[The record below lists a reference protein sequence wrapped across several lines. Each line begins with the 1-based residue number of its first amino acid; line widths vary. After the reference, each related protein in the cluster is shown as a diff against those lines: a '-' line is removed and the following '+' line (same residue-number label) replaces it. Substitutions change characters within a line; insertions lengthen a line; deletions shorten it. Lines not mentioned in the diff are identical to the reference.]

1 LRFHPYLTFGEVRVE
16 MRRSPKNVK
25 IAWNHKGLTHYG
37 GVVFFHEF
45 IQVLQWRRFASWN
58 LDYPRPHHR
67 YSLPQIL
74 LALVYPIIL
83 GLDRL
88 ETSALLQANG
98 TFQYLTGLP
107 SYPDPQSLRRF
118 LLKAPPEFR
127 RQLHRFNDRLLR
139 RFIHQPEHRSRLILD
154 LDSTVVTVFG
164 RQEGAEVG
172 YNPRDRGKRSYDPL
186 LCLEANSSFLWDT
199 ELRPGNAGTW
209 AGSEEL
215 LASCFLSLPADIREV
230 RVRADAGFGFHPVLA
245 LLEHRTAQ
253 YAVVARLT
261 TSLKRVLGGLRYQR
275 LNARW
280 EIAEFEHRLTGWPCV
295 RRCVVARRKREERE
309 PEPTLFALDRY
320 LYRAWFTNLELTPA
334 GVWNFYDGRAGMEPR
349 IRELREDYA
358 LRKIPTRAFAANAL
372 YLEVVRLAY
381 NLVTAFQRTC
391 LPEEWQALTLT
402 KLRHR
407 LFWLPGELTRPQ
419 NRPTL
424 RLPGRPA
431 VQEWTAHIQSRLYKL
446 KPLDE

>member
-1 LRFHPYLTFGEVRVE
+1 
-16 MRRSPKNVK
+16 MRRSPKNVR
-25 IAWNHKGLTHYG
+25 IAFDDEGLTHYG
-37 GVVFFHEF
+37 GVLFFHEF
-45 IQVLQWRRFASWN
+45 TRMLQLRRFFTRH
-58 LDYPRPHHR
+58 LQYPRRNQH
-67 YSLPQIL
+67 YQLSQML
-74 LALVYPIIL
+74 LALIYPIIL

-88 ETSALLQANG
+88 ETASLLQANG

-118 LLKAPPEFR
+118 LLQAPPEFR
-127 RQLHRFNDRLLR
+127 QQLHRFNDRLLR
-139 RFIHQPEHRSRLILD
+139 QFIHQPERRSRLILD

-164 RQEGAEVG
+164 FQEGAAVG
-172 YNPRDRGKRSYDPL
+172 YNPRYRGKRSYDPL

-199 ELRPGNAGTW
+199 ELRAGNAGTW
-209 AGSEEL
+209 TGSDEL
-215 LASCFLSLPADIREV
+215 LAGCFLSIPGDIREL
-230 RVRADAGFGFHPVLA
+230 RVRADAGFGFHPVLEM
-245 LLEHRTAQ
+245 LEQRPAQ

-261 TSLKRVLGGLRYQR
+261 TGIKRMLGGLRYQR

-280 EIAEFEHRLTGWPCV
+280 EIAEFEHRLAGWPRA
-295 RRCVVARRKREERE
+295 RRFVVARRQIEETE
-309 PEPTLFALDRY
+309 PEPTLFTLNRY
-320 LYRAWFTNLELTPA
+320 LYRGWITNLSLTPA

-358 LRKIPTRAFAANAL
+358 LRKIPARAFAANAL
-372 YLEVVRLAY
+372 YLEVIRLAY

-391 LPEEWQALTLT
+391 LPQEWQALTLS

-424 RLPGRPA
+424 RLPNRPA
-431 VQEWTAHIQSRLYKL
+431 IQQWTTQILHQVHKL
-446 KPLDE
+446 KSLDG

>member
-1 LRFHPYLTFGEVRVE
+1 
-16 MRRSPKNVK
+16 MRRSPRNV
-25 IAWNHKGLTHYG
+25 IISFDDAGLTRYG
-37 GVVFFHEF
+37 GVLFFSEF
-45 IQVLQWRRFASWN
+45 SRVLQLRRS
-58 LDYPRPHHR
+58 LTRHLQYPRRNHD
-67 YSLPQIL
+67 YEVSQML
-74 LALVYPIIL
+74 LALIYPIVL

-88 ETSALLQANG
+88 ETASLLRANG

-107 SYPDPQSLRRF
+107 SYPDPQTLRRF
-118 LLKAPPEFR
+118 LLQAPPEFR
-127 RQLHRFNDRLLR
+127 QQLHRFNDRLLR
-139 RFIHQPEHRSRLILD
+139 RFIHQPEHRSRLVLD

-172 YNPRDRGKRSYDPL
+172 YNPRYRGKRSYDPL

-209 AGSEEL
+209 AGSDAL
-215 LASCFLSLPADIREV
+215 LASCFLSLPSDIREV
-230 RVRADAGFGFHPVLA
+230 RVRADAGFGFDPVLT
-245 LLEHRTAQ
+245 LLEQRPAQ
-253 YAVVARLT
+253 YTVVARLT
-261 TSLKRVLGGLRYQR
+261 AALKRLLGGLRYQR

-280 EIAEFEHRLTGWPCV
+280 EIAEFEHRLAGWRCA
-295 RRCVVARRKREERE
+295 RRCIVGRRKIEETE
-309 PEPTLFALDRY
+309 PEPTLFTLDRY
-320 LYRAWFTNLELTPA
+320 LYRGWFTNLPLTPA
-334 GVWNFYDGRAGMEPR
+334 GVWNFYEGRAGMEPR

-391 LPEEWQALTLT
+391 LPEGWQSLTLS

-424 RLPGRPA
+424 RLPDRPA
-431 VQEWTAHIQSRLYKL
+431 IQEWTTHILHHVHEL
-446 KPLDE
+446 KPIEG